1 MMRDPITVLVVD
13 DDQMIRSVVR
23 IALQRVNDWTVI
35 EAENG
40 SVGVSVA
47 ADELPDVILLDFQMP
62 RMDGAQTIAAL
73 KGNPETSRL
82 PVIFLTAKTG
92 RRARGAY
99 EQMGAVG
106 TIEKPFDPL
115 VLGEQILQLLNPAP
129 DSKNKRPT

>member
-1 MMRDPITVLVVD
+1 MRDPITVLVVD

-40 SVGVSVA
+40 RVGVSVA
-47 ADELPDVILLDFQMP
+47 ADEQPDVILLDFQMP
-62 RMDGAQTIAAL
+62 RMDGAQTISAL
-73 KGNPETSRL
+73 KENPETSRL

-129 DSKNKRPT
+129 DSNNKRPT

>member
-40 SVGVSVA
+40 RVGVSVA
-47 ADELPDVILLDFQMP
+47 ADEQPDVILLDFQMP
-62 RMDGAQTIAAL
+62 RMDGAQTISAL
-73 KGNPETSRL
+73 KENPETSRL

-115 VLGEQILQLLNPAP
+115 VLGEQILQLLNPAQ
-129 DSKNKRPT
+129 DSNNKRPT

>member
-1 MMRDPITVLVVD
+1 MRDPITVLVVD

-40 SVGVSVA
+40 RVGVSVA
-47 ADELPDVILLDFQMP
+47 ADEQPDVILLDFQMP
-62 RMDGAQTIAAL
+62 RMDGAQTISAL
-73 KGNPETSRL
+73 KENPETSRL

-115 VLGEQILQLLNPAP
+115 VLGEQILQLLNPAQ
-129 DSKNKRPT
+129 DSNNKRPT

>member
-1 MMRDPITVLVVD
+1 MRDPITVLIVD

-47 ADELPDVILLDFQMP
+47 ADEQPDVILLDFQMP
-62 RMDGAQTIAAL
+62 RMDGAQTISAL
-73 KGNPETSRL
+73 KENPETSRL

-129 DSKNKRPT
+129 DSNNKRPT

>member
-40 SVGVSVA
+40 RVGVSVA
-47 ADELPDVILLDFQMP
+47 ADEQPDVILLDFQMP
-62 RMDGAQTIAAL
+62 RMDGAQTISAL
-73 KGNPETSRL
+73 KENPETSRL